1 MTGTDSDG
9 AGLPAAPL
17 ADLRG
22 QVALVTGTTSGL
34 GARFARVLAAA
45 GAAVV
50 LTGRRVDRL
59 SVLEAEIQAAGGQAI
74 SVALDVADPGSV
86 TTAVA
91 QAEAQLGPIDILVN
105 NAGMNVQS
113 PAADLSAEDYDSIMN
128 TNVRG
133 AFLMAQAVGRSLIA
147 RGAPGRIVNIASIG
161 AFTILPGLT
170 AYCMSKAAVAMMTKS
185 LAREWAR
192 YGINVNALCPGYIRT
207 EINSEWFDSEGGL
220 KQINRFPRKR
230 LGAEED
236 LDGALMLLV
245 SPASGFIT
253 GTVMTVDDGQ
263 SLAGG

>member
-1 MTGTDSDG
+1 MTDS
-9 AGLPAAPL
+9 ASLPRPAS
-17 ADLRG
+17 ADLSG

-34 GARFARVLAAA
+34 GVRFARVLAGA

-50 LTGRRVDRL
+50 LTGRRPDRL
-59 SVLEAEIQAAGGQAI
+59 VALESEIRNGGGQA
-74 SVALDVADPGSV
+74 VCVTLDVTDAQSIR
-86 TTAVA
+86 TALA
-91 QAEAQLGPIDILVN
+91 QAEDRLGPVDILVN
-105 NAGMNVQS
+105 NAGMNVQA
-113 PAADLSAEDYDSIMN
+113 PAADLSPEAYDRIMN

-133 AFLMAQAVGRSLIA
+133 AFLMAQAVGAGLIA

-161 AFTILPGLT
+161 AFTVLPGLT

-192 YGINVNALCPGYIRT
+192 HGINVNALCPGYIRT
-207 EINSEWFDSEGGL
+207 EINSDWFDSEGGQ
-220 KQINRFPRKR
+220 KQIRRFPRRR

-236 LDGALMLLV
+236 LDGALLLLV
-245 SPASGFIT
+245 SPDAGFIT